1 MDCRLPPAST
11 PTKPR
16 RRVAVAVI
24 VTPEIVSSVIFQLF
38 LRRTLPFVDDV
49 LVALYPIAFD
59 AVLQTSVN
67 GMDPQSA
74 VLRVIQSVTRVLKD
88 ENQYEHIA
96 RVHIRAQPDS
106 YRTRILNA
114 LGVVGGASS
123 GVKSEAKWK
132 IEEHMRL
139 DVAKWLEEL
148 SPELQA
154 NDLIVTNFDV
164 DEIIHPCT
172 LRWWRERVDLN
183 ALPYR
188 YEFFVKHVDTQVE
201 EHFTNAEEMLLRHHS
216 TLHDSLIKLL
226 KSFVK
231 KRFKKTTIERK
242 ENISVEISA
251 LARAHNHMIIRPMFT
266 LPLSVGQFKFNKHC
280 TVTGIGSI
288 TTHYGVVSFFGDLKP
303 KFKVGHPSNVHFSRG
318 RREHLFTDSEQPLT
332 AKELRNPRVLA
343 FMFAHGWTAHY
354 SDFTISDKKRSSHV
368 VNVTQLRLAAEVCKA
383 YETSSTTRAPPE
395 WFNAHYAFV
404 PKDFFPPIMLP

>member
-11 PTKPR
+11 PTRPR

-123 GVKSEAKWK
+123 GVKSEAKRK

-139 DVAKWLEEL
+139 DV
-148 SPELQA
+148 
-154 NDLIVTNFDV
+154 
-164 DEIIHPCT
+164 
-172 LRWWRERVDLN
+172 
-183 ALPYR
+183 
-188 YEFFVKHVDTQVE
+188 
-201 EHFTNAEEMLLRHHS
+201 
-216 TLHDSLIKLL
+216 
-226 KSFVK
+226 
-231 KRFKKTTIERK
+231 
-242 ENISVEISA
+242 
-251 LARAHNHMIIRPMFT
+251 
-266 LPLSVGQFKFNKHC
+266 
-280 TVTGIGSI
+280 
-288 TTHYGVVSFFGDLKP
+288 
-303 KFKVGHPSNVHFSRG
+303 
-318 RREHLFTDSEQPLT
+318 
-332 AKELRNPRVLA
+332 
-343 FMFAHGWTAHY
+343 
-354 SDFTISDKKRSSHV
+354 
-368 VNVTQLRLAAEVCKA
+368 
-383 YETSSTTRAPPE
+383 
-395 WFNAHYAFV
+395 
-404 PKDFFPPIMLP
+404 